1 MDKRQREYQHQ
12 LRLLKQ
18 RISRLESKGY
28 RFDVEQITKGSEKN
42 VYYATQYF
50 KTLRGNELK
59 QLAIQ
64 GTGLDVDNEEDFVP
78 PADRDSPFTYSV
90 IDEIE
95 RIILEFPDMLV
106 VQGDLGTR
114 VREGT
119 RDQADVSD
127 VGEALW
133 DMWNE
138 TVSEATRQGTL
149 EQLSAYYESVEA
161 RLADLI
167 NPYKNVAQYFYESE
181 IRTTMIE
188 ALRLLN
194 GGQALTTGQL
204 ERYVPLYTE
213 YENIE

>member
-18 RISRLESKGY
+18 RMSRLEQKGY

-50 KTLRGNELK
+50 KTLRGEQLK

-78 PADRDSPFTYSV
+78 PADRDSPFVYSA
-90 IDEIE
+90 ISEIE
-95 RIILEFPDMLV
+95 RILLEFPDMLV

-114 VREGT
+114 VREGA

-127 VGEALW
+127 VGEAMW

-138 TVSEATRQGTL
+138 AVTRATREGTL
-149 EQLSAYYESVEA
+149 EQLNAYYESVMFD
-161 RLADLI
+161 LADLI

-181 IRTTMIE
+181 IKTTMIQ

-194 GGQALTTGQL
+194 GGEALTTNQL
-204 ERYVPLYTE
+204 ERYIPLYSE